1 MTSTTEARLLGLRL
15 LLLALALGFYD
26 LVGQLLGVDLRTG
39 DGMTEHNFMTRR
51 VRLARRVWRHRR
63 AVEIRVKRYHF
74 SLKRRGYL

>member
-1 MTSTTEARLLGLRL
+1 MTSTEARLLGLRL

-26 LVGQLLGVDLRTG
+26 LIGQLLAVNLRTG
-39 DGMTEHNFMTRR
+39 DGMTPANFNTRR